1 MCVGGRKLRNYY
13 SKDILKIL
21 SPKVIGNHETKEQQ
35 RLSLVIDPGPRVDFK
50 VYTVAKNSIPYAMKN
65 QSFFSYLVLR
75 VLVFLPLDEAYAIAN
90 GEEREYRN
98 ISLFTVANN

>member
-1 MCVGGRKLRNYY
+1 MLTPPHVLSAINITLHVCVGGRGLRNYY

-21 SPKVIGNHETKEQQ
+21 SPKVIGKHETAEQ

-50 VYTVAKNSIPYAMKN
+50 VYTAAKNSIPYAMKN

-75 VLVFLPLDEAYAIAN
+75 VLVFFP
-90 GEEREYRN
+90 
-98 ISLFTVANN
+98 